1 VDFTGQST
9 KKLLKFDLETKNI
22 SDYGNLRLNLE
33 NVKQFPVIIELTD
46 KNGEVKYFDY
56 SESSTQIDFNLIEPA
71 LYALRLIYDE
81 NKNKIWDS
89 GNYLDKKQPENVIY
103 FPKDIDVR
111 ANWDV
116 QQTFILKE

>member
-1 VDFTGQST
+1 MDFTGQST